1 MKIETGQTV
10 YESIVSV
17 DTNNNPV
24 SATTLTT
31 HLYKNGI
38 LYTESPISV
47 SLTDETNAIFVAS
60 WSAASYGNYQLYAKN
75 DVTNLIYISDVYF
88 VVPDDAEVTVYVGL

>member
-1 MKIETGQTV
+1 MKIETGETV

-17 DTNNNPV
+17 DTNNNPI

-31 HLYKNGI
+31 HLFNDGV
-38 LYTESPISV
+38 LYTGSSINV
-47 SLTDETNAIFVAS
+47 SLTDAENAIFTAS
-60 WSAASYGNYQLYAKN
+60 WSAGTYGHYQLYAKN
-75 DVTNLIYISDVYF
+75 DVTNLIYMSDVYF